1 MLERLC
7 LLPAQANGYPDNESL
22 RLPFT
27 AGLDAPRF
35 TVPVGAMLMFA
46 AH

>member
-7 LLPAQANGYPDNESL
+7 LLPAQANGYPDNQSL
-22 RLPFT
+22 PWSFT

-35 TVPVGAMLMFA
+35 TMPVGAVLMFA